1 METGIKHS
9 METLV
14 TDANTALSLGSGTLR
29 VFATPAL
36 AALVEETAWQ
46 SVADLLQEG
55 QTTVGTRLEIAHLSP
70 TPLGMRVRCET
81 TLVAADGRRLAF
93 RFEASDAH
101 GLVASG
107 LHERCI
113 VVADKFQRKAD
124 GKALGG

>member
-9 METLV
+9 MERLV
-14 TDANTALSLGSGTLR
+14 SEAETALSLGSGTLR
-29 VFATPAL
+29 VLATPAL
-36 AALVEETAWQ
+36 AALVEETAWR
-46 SVADLLQEG
+46 SVAGLLQEG
-55 QTTVGTRLEIAHLSP
+55 RTTVGTRLEIDHLSP

-81 TLVAADGRRLAF
+81 TLVATDGRRLTF
-93 RFEASDAH
+93 RFEASDAR

-124 GKALGG
+124 GKAVGG